1 MGEQWGPRG
10 RGGPCSQI
18 LDVFVPGKLI
28 RSVNGL
34 DTDVSKRQVWRMIP
48 KDVKLVSGMLQS
60 ILSNGRPGKAA
71 ECLWRRW
78 GGIFGLISLDMSL
91 IV

>member
-48 KDVKLVSGMLQS
+48 KDVKLVYGMLQS
-60 ILSNGRPGKAA
+60 LLSNT
-71 ECLWRRW
+71 
-78 GGIFGLISLDMSL
+78 GGLEKQQNVCGEDGEAFLDL
-91 IV
+91 LV

>member
-34 DTDVSKRQVWRMIP
+34 DVDVSKRQVWRMIP
-48 KDVKLVSGMLQS
+48 KDVKLVYGMLQS
-60 ILSNGRPGKAA
+60 LLSNTGGLEKQQNVVEKMGRHF
-71 ECLWRRW
+71 WTY
-78 GGIFGLISLDMSL
+78 
-91 IV
+91 